1 MNLYMLRHGQTPASR
16 ENVFS
21 GSIDPPLTDVGLA
34 MAEAFAHAYAHIAWN
49 AFYCSPMLRTR
60 QTLAPLA
67 QLTGIEPMLEDG
79 LRELH
84 YGEWEG
90 MKQDEVK
97 ARWPDA
103 FAYWAADPASRGTPG
118 GETAF
123 HVAARA
129 MTVIEAIRSRHR
141 DGNILIVSHKATLR
155 IIACALLG
163 IDVRRYRDRIAQ
175 PVAAVSLYEMKV
187 TGPLVHFT
195 NDRAHLSPE
204 LRNAEGT

>member
-1 MNLYMLRHGQTPASR
+1 MHLYMIRHGQTPASR
-16 ENVFS
+16 ENLFS
-21 GSIDPPLTDVGLA
+21 GSIDPPLTDVGQA
-34 MAEAFAHAYAHIAWN
+34 MAVAFANAYANVPWT

-67 QLTGIEPMLEDG
+67 SRTAIEPVLEDG
-79 LRELH
+79 LREIH

-90 MKQDEVK
+90 MNQDEVK
-97 ARWPDA
+97 ARWPEA

-129 MTVIEAIRSRHR
+129 MAVVERIRTRHTE
-141 DGNILIVSHKATLR
+141 GHVLIVSHKATLR

-163 IDVRRYRDRIAQ
+163 VDVRRYRDRIAQ
-175 PVAAVSLYEMKV
+175 PVASVTVFEMKK
-187 TGPLVHFT
+187 TGPLLKT
-195 NDRAHLSPE
+195 AADRGHLSE
-204 LRNAEGT
+204 DLRNAEGT